1 MFKNIVLKKILKSS
15 IFSFVSLL
23 NKFISKNDSLVLI
36 YSANKG
42 IQHSLIP
49 LRKYLVD
56 NGFSKRYSIVCGI
69 EDMRYAE
76 NIPHIRFVNRWRA
89 IKVFMRATHVFY
101 SVGQL
106 PIKPSSEQIVIH
118 LRHGNANFKSTG
130 LTTNI
135 NNGDE
140 FYFTYMI
147 ASSDIYVPIM
157 AKEYACMESNIK
169 VVGDPMTD
177 HLLNSPRDKYD
188 FSNYEKVLFWL
199 PTFRQ
204 SDYLG
209 YDDSK
214 MENLVP
220 LFGEDS
226 YGELNTELQKHNIK
240 LIVKV
245 HPAQKNLGN
254 AQRHYSH
261 LDVFTDEE
269 YIEAG
274 YELFSLMAQCHG
286 LIGDYS
292 SASMQ
297 YLLMDRPQA
306 FVVPDI
312 KEYGER
318 RGFVFKNIEEY
329 MGGYIIKSKSDFW
342 RFLNDFA
349 IDKDIYKEK
358 RRKIC
363 NLVYKYQDANS
374 CQRIVDLSG
383 MNV

>member
-1 MFKNIVLKKILKSS
+1 MIKNVLLKRILKNS
-15 IFSFVSLL
+15 IFPFVGLL
-23 NKFISKNDSLVLI
+23 NQIISKNNYLVLI

-49 LRKYLVD
+49 LRQYLLDNNFGDKYT
-56 NGFSKRYSIVCGI
+56 IVCGVEYMI
-69 EDMRYAE
+69 YAE
-76 NIPHIRFVNRWRA
+76 DIPHIKFVNRWGA
-89 IKVFMRATHVFY
+89 IKVFMRAAHVFY

-106 PIKPSSEQIVIH
+106 PIKPSKEQVVIH

-130 LTTNI
+130 LNTNI
-135 NNGDE
+135 NNGNE

-147 ASSDIYVPIM
+147 APSEIYVPIM

-169 VVGDPMTD
+169 VAGDPMTD
-177 HLLNSPRDKYD
+177 QLLNSSCDKYD
-188 FSNYEKVLFWL
+188 FSNYKKVLLWL

-209 YDDSK
+209 YNDSK
-214 MENLVP
+214 MEDLVP

-226 YGELNTELQKHNIK
+226 YGELNAELQKYNIK
-240 LIVKV
+240 LIVKI
-245 HPAQKNLGN
+245 HPAQKNLSN
-254 AQRHYSH
+254 TQRHYSH
-261 LDVFTDEE
+261 LDIFTNEE

-274 YELFSLMAQCHG
+274 YELFSLMAQCDG

-297 YLLMDRPQA
+297 YLLMDKPQA

-312 KEYGER
+312 KEYAER

-329 MGGYIIKSKSDFW
+329 MGGHIIKSKNDFW
-342 RFLNDFA
+342 RFLTDFA
-349 IDKDIYKEK
+349 ADKDIYKEK
-358 RRKIC
+358 RHKIC

-383 MNV
+383 MNM

>member
-1 MFKNIVLKKILKSS
+1 MIRNVALKKILKNF
-15 IFSFVSLL
+15 IFPFISLL
-23 NKFISKNDSLVLI
+23 NQIIPKNNYLVLV

-49 LRKYLVD
+49 LRKYLID
-56 NGFSKRYSIVCGI
+56 NGFNNKYTIVCGI
-69 EDMRYAE
+69 EHMKYAE
-76 NIPHIRFVNRWRA
+76 NMPHIRFVNRWRA
-89 IKVFMRATHVFY
+89 IKVFMRAAHVFY

-118 LRHGNANFKSTG
+118 LRHGNANFKTIG
-130 LTTNI
+130 LNTNI
-135 NNGDE
+135 KNGNE
-140 FYFTYMI
+140 FFFTYMV

-157 AKEYACMESNIK
+157 AREYACRESNIK
-169 VVGDPMTD
+169 VVGDPMVD
-177 HLLNSPRDKYD
+177 QLLNSPRDKYD
-188 FSNYEKVLFWL
+188 FSDYKKVLLWL

-209 YDDSK
+209 YDDSE
-214 MENLVP
+214 MEDLVP

-240 LIVKV
+240 LIVKI
-245 HPAQKNLGN
+245 HPAQKNLGST
-254 AQRHYSH
+254 QRHYSH
-261 LDVFTDEE
+261 LDIFTNKE

-274 YELFSLMAQCHG
+274 YELFSLMAQCDG

-297 YLLMDRPQA
+297 YLLMDKPQA
-306 FVVPDI
+306 FVIPDI
-312 KEYGER
+312 KEYSER

-329 MGGYIIKSKSDFW
+329 MGGHIIKLKSDFW
-342 RFLNDFA
+342 DFLNDFA
-349 IDKDIYKEK
+349 TDKDIYKEK
-358 RRKIC
+358 RRRIC
-363 NLVYKYQDANS
+363 NVIYKYHDANS
-374 CQRIVDLSG
+374 CQRIVALSG

>member
-1 MFKNIVLKKILKSS
+1 MIKNVLLKRILKNS
-15 IFSFVSLL
+15 IFPFVGLL
-23 NKFISKNDSLVLI
+23 NQIISKNNYLVLI

-49 LRKYLVD
+49 LRQYLLDNNFGDKYT
-56 NGFSKRYSIVCGI
+56 IVCGVEYMI
-69 EDMRYAE
+69 YAE
-76 NIPHIRFVNRWRA
+76 DIPHIKFVNRWGA
-89 IKVFMRATHVFY
+89 IKVFMRAAHVFY

-106 PIKPSSEQIVIH
+106 PIKPSKEQVVIH

-130 LTTNI
+130 LNTNI
-135 NNGDE
+135 NNGNE

-147 ASSDIYVPIM
+147 APSDIFVPIM

-169 VVGDPMTD
+169 VAGDPMTD
-177 HLLNSPRDKYD
+177 QLLNSSCDKYD
-188 FSNYEKVLFWL
+188 FSNYKKVLLWL

-209 YDDSK
+209 YNDSK
-214 MENLVP
+214 MEDLVP
-220 LFGEDS
+220 LFEEDS
-226 YGELNTELQKHNIK
+226 YGKLNAELQKYNIK
-240 LIVKV
+240 LIVKI

-254 AQRHYSH
+254 TQRHYSH
-261 LDVFTDEE
+261 LDIFTNEE

-274 YELFSLMAQCHG
+274 YELFSLMAQCDG

-297 YLLMDRPQA
+297 YLLMDKPQA

-312 KEYGER
+312 KEYAER

-329 MGGYIIKSKSDFW
+329 MGGHIIKSK
-342 RFLNDFA
+342 NDFGVFLL
-349 IDKDIYKEK
+349 ILLLIKIYI
-358 RRKIC
+358 RRNVI
-363 NLVYKYQDANS
+363 KYVTWYINIRMQ
-374 CQRIVDLSG
+374 IVVS
-383 MNV
+383 V

>member
-1 MFKNIVLKKILKSS
+1 MIRNVVLKKTLKNF
-15 IFSFVSLL
+15 IFPFISLL
-23 NKFISKNDSLVLI
+23 NQIIPKNDHWVLI
-36 YSANKG
+36 YSAHKG
-42 IQHSLIP
+42 IQHSLLP
-49 LRKYLVD
+49 LRQYLMD
-56 NGFSKRYSIVCGI
+56 NGFSNKYTIICGI
-69 EDMRYAE
+69 EHMKYTED
-76 NIPHIRFVNRWRA
+76 IPHIIFVNRWSA
-89 IKVFMRATHVFY
+89 IKVFLRTAHVFY

-106 PIKPSSEQIVIH
+106 PIKPSSKQIVIH
-118 LRHGNANFKSTG
+118 LRHGNANFKTIG
-130 LTTNI
+130 FNTNI
-135 NNGDE
+135 KNGNE
-140 FYFTYMI
+140 FFFTYMI
-147 ASSDIYVPIM
+147 APSDIYVPIM
-157 AKEYACMESNIK
+157 AREYACIESNIR
-169 VVGDPMTD
+169 VLGDPMTD
-177 HLLNSPRDKYD
+177 LLLNSPHDKYD
-188 FSNYEKVLFWL
+188 FSNYKKVLLWL

-226 YGELNTELQKHNIK
+226 YGELNAELQKYNIK
-240 LIVKV
+240 LIVKI

-254 AQRHYSH
+254 VQRHYSH
-261 LDVFTDEE
+261 LDIFTNEE

-274 YELFSLMAQCHG
+274 YELFSLMAQCDG

-329 MGGYIIKSKSDFW
+329 MGGHIIKSKNDFW
-342 RFLNDFA
+342 CFLTDFA
-349 IDKDIYKEK
+349 ADKDIYKEK
-358 RRKIC
+358 RHKIC